1 MRPTLIALALA
12 VAACGGSERD
22 DAASDANS
30 PQAASARGP
39 DLLVLRVPR
48 KGGIPQVH
56 AFPQL
61 DSVVWSA
68 NGRAPAIARV
78 LAFDEYEGSIAAVD
92 ERGVPVRIDLRLGA
106 VTREP
111 RPTIEKVASADGYSI
126 YGLGAKGDVVRLT
139 PGSGDAWTHK
149 PRLPV
154 REVLP
159 QPNGSLV
166 LVADSAQRTVLW
178 QMQPPETRVAR
189 SLVLERTERALRT
202 PVGDRVYLTSGDRLL
217 AVRIRD
223 LDSVPPV
230 ELPAPPRALVTS
242 PSGDRVYV
250 IADSSRQ
257 LFIIDRYS
265 ESLVDGPELPGYP
278 RDLRMDPTGRYLLIR
293 AASGD
298 TVWVLSVGTDR
309 LQGSVVSDW
318 RADLPAVA
326 PDGRIAVARGADVV
340 LVNGELQE
348 DQTTIEGGANDFWYF
363 FSWDGFR
370 PRLAETE
377 PEPVVEPEVAE
388 VPDDTVVEN
397 PFAGQLAASDTAPT
411 PPSETVF
418 APPVSPDAPPMATEF
433 TLQFGALRDQDAAM
447 QLVREIREG
456 TSTPRVMATVR
467 VLATTVGES
476 VVHRVVAGPFRSRA
490 DAESAGQQS
499 AKPYWVYEGAP

>member
-1 MRPTLIALALA
+1 M
-12 VAACGGSERD
+12 
-22 DAASDANS
+22 
-30 PQAASARGP
+30 
-39 DLLVLRVPR
+39 
-48 KGGIPQVH
+48 
-56 AFPQL
+56 
-61 DSVVWSA
+61 
-68 NGRAPAIARV
+68 
-78 LAFDEYEGSIAAVD
+78 D

-111 RPTIEKVASADGYSI
+111 RPAIKNVVSADGYAI
-126 YGLGAKGDVVRLT
+126 YGLAAKGDVVRLT
-139 PGSGDAWTHK
+139 PGSGEAWTHE

-202 PVGDRVYLTSGDRLL
+202 VAGDRVYLTSGVRLL

-223 LDSVPPV
+223 LDSVPAV
-230 ELPAPPRALVTS
+230 VLPAPPRALVTS

-257 LFIIDRYS
+257 LFVIDRYS

-278 RDLRMDPTGRYLLIR
+278 GDLRMDPTGRYLLIR
-293 AASGD
+293 AAASD

-318 RADLPAVA
+318 RADLPTVA
-326 PDGRIAVARGADVV
+326 PDGRIVVARGADVV
-340 LVNGELQE
+340 IVSGELRD
-348 DQTTIEGGANDFWYF
+348 DQTTVEGGANDLWYF
-363 FSWDGFR
+363 FNWDGFR

-377 PEPVVEPEVAE
+377 AEPVVEPAVTEAL
-388 VPDDTVVEN
+388 DDTLVEN
-397 PFAGQLAASDTAPT
+397 PFAGQLAAADTAPT
-411 PPSETVF
+411 PPEHTTVF
-418 APPVSPDAPPMATEF
+418 DPPAAPEPTPLAVEF
-433 TLQFGALRDQDAAM
+433 TLQFGALRNQDAAM

-456 TSTPRVMATVR
+456 SSTPRVMATVR